1 MATRANASGDA
12 EMLSLLQASVDALKK
27 DFKSLE
33 KKNKAIV
40 TSNTLLESKVQ
51 ELETTSAAMDAK
63 IKEVEGINAAL
74 VARVKEL
81 EDAGVA
87 KDARIQAGE
96 DNNKMLKE
104 EVDALGFEIKMLAN
118 TREQRDRNPGGRFHN
133 VKVSDS
139 AKKNSVILTN
149 ELYDTFLKSIFEH
162 AKNDGLIESIPEPS
176 QIIEYTHILP
186 SHNAPNKR
194 PPPPGAP
201 ERNQSPPEPVII
213 TKFVSRNVKYIVHK
227 YKKKVFAEINENRE
241 SKIEFYDDLTKVNLD
256 CLRFLKSDVNAPI
269 IEKAFV
275 LSGKIKFALKSNPDR
290 LLTVKNPFTR
300 DIKLLNKN

>member
-1 MATRANASGDA
+1 M
-12 EMLSLLQASVDALKK
+12 
-27 DFKSLE
+27 
-33 KKNKAIV
+33 
-40 TSNTLLESKVQ
+40 
-51 ELETTSAAMDAK
+51 
-63 IKEVEGINAAL
+63 
-74 VARVKEL
+74 
-81 EDAGVA
+81 
-87 KDARIQAGE
+87 
-96 DNNKMLKE
+96 
-104 EVDALGFEIKMLAN
+104 
-118 TREQRDRNPGGRFHN
+118 
-133 VKVSDS
+133 
-139 AKKNSVILTN
+139 
-149 ELYDTFLKSIFEH
+149 KSIFEH

-194 PPPPGAP
+194 PPPPGAL